1 MESGMGMGE
10 AMKDVSKGPTQR
22 NSTDW
27 CKTPDMLNGFVI
39 TDILSPRSDHAEKT
53 STAMTSGIDKAK
65 NFCGTFG
72 VDPFNGNEAVR
83 QTGNNVADG
92 IDAGGKFAGDTV
104 RKGGAVFGPGGEAL
118 GNAAATGI
126 EGVSG
131 ALSAPFRGPGKAP
144 ASAPS
149 DALASPTAAAGEEAP
164 SVVPDPVDVLNSTP
178 SGAIDAGKVASDLA
192 PEAALADA
200 APADVASAPGDI
212 LGSVAPTAPAS
223 ATG

>member
-1 MESGMGMGE
+1 MNSAPENS
-10 AMKDVSKGPTQR
+10 AAPTQKD
-22 NSTDW
+22 SLKGVEKADI
-27 CKTPDMLNGFVI
+27 LNGLAV
-39 TDILSPRSDHAEKT
+39 TDLISPRRDHAIQT
-53 STAMTSGIDKAK
+53 SNTMNGGLDKAK

-178 SGAIDAGKVASDLA
+178 SGSIDAGKTASDLA

-223 ATG
+223 AAG